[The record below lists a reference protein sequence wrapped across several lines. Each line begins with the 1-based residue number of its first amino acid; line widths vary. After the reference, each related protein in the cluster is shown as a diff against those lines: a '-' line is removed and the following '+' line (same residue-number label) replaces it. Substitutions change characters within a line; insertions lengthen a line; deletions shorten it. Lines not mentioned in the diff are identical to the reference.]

1 MTIAASMS
9 GLTSA
14 AKSIEIIGNNI
25 ANAQTIGFK
34 TSKAS
39 FAAALASAS
48 GSSEKQTSAGVGAAI
63 VSQNFTQGNLTQS
76 NKPLDMA
83 IMGLG
88 FFRLSNPDNRSISYS
103 RDGQFGLAYN
113 SARPNTRDLVN
124 HNGLRVTGYL
134 AEYETDPQGVIVATG
149 SPQEIVIDP
158 TMPAAATSNV
168 KLGATLDGRLSP
180 PLAAPFATND
190 PLTYNSSSG
199 IGVFDSAG
207 GAHDLRMYFSKAGPG
222 SFWNLHTTL
231 DGASQIGPINLSFD
245 ANGLMATPMPLAQTF
260 TLSGGGSLSVALNLS
275 GTVQFG
281 SNFTVDSISQDG
293 YPVGALNNSGGF
305 SVGSDGVIRASYS
318 NGQSRNVAQLVL
330 ANFANP
336 GGLISV
342 GDNQWTENKDPADGS
357 GKLTLDTPGRSM
369 GSGMGAIQSGAKE
382 LSNTDLNNELVALIE
397 QQRNYQASAQTFKI
411 LDQILQKLQDAT
423 RG

>member
-39 FAAALASAS
+39 FAAALASAGGTS
-48 GSSEKQTSAGVGAAI
+48 DKAPSAGVGAAI
-63 VSQNFTQGNLTQS
+63 VSQNFKQGSMTQS
-76 NKPLDMA
+76 GKPLDMA

-88 FFRLSNPDNRSISYS
+88 FFRLSDSGDISYS
-103 RDGQFGLAYN
+103 RDGQFRLAYD
-113 SARPNTRDLVN
+113 SSRPDTRDLVN

-134 AEYETDPQGVIVATG
+134 AEYTADPQGVIAVTG

-158 TMPAAATSNV
+158 LMPAAATTNV
-168 KLGATLDGRLSP
+168 KLGATLDGRIAP

-190 PLTYNSSSG
+190 PLTYSSSAG
-199 IGVFDSAG
+199 LGVFDSTG
-207 GAHDLRMYFSKAGPG
+207 VAHDLRMYFSKAGPG
-222 SFWNLHTTL
+222 NFWNLHSTL
-231 DGASQIGPINLSFD
+231 DGASQIGPVSLSFD
-245 ANGLMATPMPLAQTF
+245 VNGLMATPMPLAQTYS
-260 TLSGGGSLSVALNLS
+260 LSGGGSLSVALDLS

-281 SNFTVDSISQDG
+281 SLFAVDSISQDG
-293 YPVGALNNSGGF
+293 YPVGVLTNSGGF
-305 SVGSDGVIRASYS
+305 GVGTDGVIRAGYS

-336 GGLISV
+336 GGLISI
-342 GDNQWTENKDPADGS
+342 GNNQWTENRDPASGS
-357 GKLTLDTPGRSM
+357 GDVVLDTPGRSM
-369 GSGMGAIQSGAKE
+369 GSGMGAIQSGANE
-382 LSNTDLNNELVALIE
+382 LSNVNLSNELVALIE

-411 LDQILQKLQDAT
+411 LDQILQKLQNAT
-423 RG
+423 QG